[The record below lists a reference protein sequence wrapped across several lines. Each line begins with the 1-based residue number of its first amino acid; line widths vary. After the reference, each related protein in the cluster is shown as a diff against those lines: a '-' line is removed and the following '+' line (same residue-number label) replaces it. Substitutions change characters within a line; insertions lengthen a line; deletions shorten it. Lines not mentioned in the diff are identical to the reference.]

1 MTPTDA
7 TLQML
12 QLSTQIATPI
22 LLAVLGAGLAIG
34 LLQAIFQLQEPTLGL
49 VARIVAL
56 GFVLQALGVT
66 MLGKLVEAG
75 VLFFLSIGLR

>member
-12 QLSTQIATPI
+12 HISTQIATPI

-49 VARIVAL
+49 VARILAL
-56 GFVLQALGVT
+56 GFVLQALGVA
-66 MLGKLVEAG
+66 MLEKLVDAG